1 MGFDYNIQYRKGKEN
16 QGADALSRIAAAQLH
31 AISAPITDWW
41 KTLQQEVQQQPYQG
55 ADALSRIAAAQLHV
69 ISAPIT
75 DWWKTLQQEVQ
86 QQPYYSNVAT
96 RPSLKLVQ
104 RDGVWMQNGKIHLSP
119 TSSLIPAVLADGHSS
134 PAGGHFGYLKTL
146 TRISSSF
153 IWPGIRTSVK
163 NFIKECEVCQRCKHE
178 TLKPAGLLQPLPIPQ
193 RIWTDISMDFVEGLP
208 SSQGYSVIIVVVDR
222 LSKYSH
228 FMPLKHP

>member
-31 AISAPITDWW
+31 A
-41 KTLQQEVQQQPYQG
+41 
-55 ADALSRIAAAQLHV
+55 